1 MYLPTFRSAFNMLQL
16 EYAYWLLGL
25 LLAWFATLGLLDRA
39 HPKRATTG
47 AFWSLLAFAFLF
59 GDLVHAAV
67 VGAIVILLAL
77 LAGFGRVSAS
87 PVRAGLHHNARV
99 DSGNRLFVPVLLIPL
114 LTMAGVL
121 LLAPLQV
128 AGRPLMAANSGTLI
142 SLVLACLVS
151 LAVALWLT
159 RSRVSTSIQE
169 GRRLLDAIGWA
180 ALLPLLLAMLGGVF
194 DRAGVG
200 TAVADIV
207 SAAFPVHIRSVAVF
221 AYAAG
226 MSVFTMIMG
235 NAFAAFPVMTAG
247 IGLPILVGMHGAD
260 PASMC
265 ALGMLSGYCGTLMT
279 PMAANFNLVPAALLE
294 LRDPHGVI
302 RAQAPTGVFVWIAN
316 LGLMNLI
323 LFR

>member
-1 MYLPTFRSAFNMLQL
+1 MLQL

-25 LLAWFATLGLLDRA
+25 LLAWFATLGLLDLA
-39 HPKRATTG
+39 HPKRTTNG
-47 AFWSLLAFAFLF
+47 AFWTLLAFAFLF
-59 GDLVHAAV
+59 GDLVHPAV

-77 LAGFGRVSAS
+77 LAGFGGVSAA
-87 PVRAGLHHNARV
+87 PVRAESRSARV
-99 DSGNRLFVPVLLIPL
+99 DLGNRLFAPVLLIPL
-114 LTMAGVL
+114 LTMFGVVA
-121 LLAPLQV
+121 LAPLQI
-128 AGRPLMAANSGTLI
+128 AGHPLMAPNTGTLI

-159 RSRVSTSIQE
+159 RSRLSTSIQE

-200 TAVADIV
+200 TAVAEIV
-207 SAAFPVHIRSVAVF
+207 RAAFPVHIRFVAVL

-247 IGLPILVGMHGAD
+247 IGLPILVGMHDAD

-302 RAQAPTGVFVWIAN
+302 RAQAPTGAFVWIAN